1 VALPPPGAGLASEP
15 VPRFR
20 SPIRRSP
27 DVHGGKPVFAGSTV
41 PVEALLDAVRR
52 GEPVDRFL
60 ERYPDLTRE
69 QVNAVLA
76 YALGELIER
85 ERIPP
90 APPQGSLLPR
100 TDERGVIVNAA
111 DLRPDQVVGRKVLC
125 PACRTLVFKT
135 WPEGWDAHAEHKCS
149 GVTANDP
156 TRRKAEFKRR
166 YGSLFRNP

>member
-1 VALPPPGAGLASEP
+1 
-15 VPRFR
+15 VPRSR

-27 DVHGGKPVFAGSTV
+27 DLFGGKPVFAGSTV
-41 PVEALLDAVRR
+41 PVDALLDTIRR
-52 GEPVDRFL
+52 GESIDRFL
-60 ERYPDLTRE
+60 DWHPDLTRE

-90 APPQGSLLPR
+90 PPPQGSLLPR
-100 TDERGVIVNAA
+100 MDDRGVIVNAA

-125 PACRTLVFKT
+125 PACRSLVFKT

-156 TRRKAEFKRR
+156 ARRKSEFKRR
-166 YGSLFRNP
+166 YGFLFRKH